1 MLGRVELNKRNI
13 NIKNRKLD
21 DNVFFEERRRILSL
35 WPTGKDVDL
44 DEAVKRHQSLPD
56 GKHFVKK
63 VLKAR
68 KGGRTLIQPRGGVGL
83 IDEFIE
89 NCKILEEKGR
99 ADLLPSTTDSYT
111 RYGKYDLAE
120 KAIKES
126 EKAGRTMLNGT
137 PLVNWGV
144 PGCKRVIESI
154 NVPIDARSCDI
165 LAYEV
170 ALAAGYTSILAAAIS
185 QLSYWPQL
193 APEECIRMYQPLFR
207 LVGYY
212 TERGAPILVD
222 VLPLQSVSFYVNSLE
237 IATEVIDALLIAEQ
251 GVKHFFIRFQ
261 QNCHIIQDIAKGEAL
276 REVAAEYFKRC
287 GYNDAELYL
296 SFDTWASPFPK
307 DWGQASVFGVFAAI
321 VAHFTHAPR
330 LMVKSV
336 DEGLGLPG
344 NEAQVF
350 SLRAAKQAL
359 IMLNG
364 QTFPMTR
371 EVEEEKDMIKREAQA
386 IIDKVFEMGD
396 GDPALGAVRAV
407 EAGILEHPF
416 SSNKYNV
423 GKVLPVRDVTGAV
436 RYLDCG
442 NLPFSKEMIE
452 TQRHRIEE
460 RKKLEKVESDFA
472 LLIKDSLAFAKP
484 LEEMEKSSSN

>member
-1 MLGRVELNKRNI
+1 MKGKLELSKRTI
-13 NIKNRKLD
+13 DVQNRRLD
-21 DNVFFEERRRILSL
+21 DDVFFEERRRILSL

-44 DEAVKRHQSLPD
+44 DEAVARHQSLSAA
-56 GKHFVKK
+56 KHFVTKTRKAKK
-63 VLKAR
+63 E
-68 KGGRTLIQPRGGVGL
+68 GRTLIQPRGGVGL
-83 IDEFIE
+83 IDEFIN
-89 NCKILEEKGR
+89 NCKMLEEKGR

-137 PLVNWGV
+137 PLVNWGL
-144 PGCKRVIESI
+144 PGCRRVIDSI
-154 NVPIDARSCDI
+154 NVPIDARSCDV
-165 LAYEV
+165 LAYEI
-170 ALAAGYTSILAAAIS
+170 ALCAGYTSILASAIS

-193 APEECIRMYQPLFR
+193 PPEESIRMYQQLFR

-212 TERGAPILVD
+212 TEQGAPILVD
-222 VLPLQSVSFYVNSLE
+222 VLPIQSVSFYVNSLE
-237 IATEVIDALLIAEQ
+237 IATEVIDALLMAEQ

-261 QNCHIIQDIAKGEAL
+261 QNCHITQDIAKGETL
-276 REVAAEYFKRC
+276 REVAEGYFNRC
-287 GYNDAELYL
+287 GYKDAELHL
-296 SFDTWASPFPK
+296 SVDTWASPFPQ
-307 DWGQASVFGVFAAI
+307 DWGQASVFGVLAAT
-321 VAHFTHAPR
+321 VAHSTRASR

-344 NEAQVF
+344 NEAQIF

-364 QTFPMTR
+364 QTFPLTR
-371 EVEEEKDMIKREAQA
+371 EVQEEKEMMKTEARA
-386 IIDKVFEMGD
+386 IIDKVFEMGE
-396 GDPALGAVRAV
+396 GDLALGAVRAIEV
-407 EAGILEHPF
+407 GVLEHPF
-416 SSNKYNV
+416 SSNRYNT

-452 TQRHRIEE
+452 AQRHRVEE
-460 RKKLEKVESDFA
+460 RKRLEKVESDFA
-472 LLIKDSLAFAKP
+472 LLIRDSLAFARP
-484 LEEMEKSSSN
+484 LEEMEGLHF